1 MNYALRN
8 IVSIVLVI
16 FIIGFG
22 YYFLFSRQ
30 QGQYIPESWADLDC
44 IHPFT
49 ISSDELQPTL
59 VRGSILSLN
68 QCINDKENLQDGYI
82 VTFKQDS
89 IKRIGVIKDKEIK
102 DSQTYYVI
110 TTQNDDTG
118 QYTVL
123 SDDILAY
130 TIIPTDY

>member
-49 ISSDELQPTL
+49 ISSDALQPTL
-59 VRGSILSLN
+59 VKGSILSLN
-68 QCINDKENLQDGYI
+68 QCIKNKESLQVGYI
-82 VTFKQDS
+82 VTFRQDG
-89 IKRIGVIKDKEIK
+89 IKRIGIIEDIQIKDGEI
-102 DSQTYYVI
+102 YYVI
-110 TTQNDDTG
+110 TNQNDDTG

-130 TIIPTDY
+130 TTLPID